1 MSEPLKVLIIGG
13 YGAFGGRL
21 VDLVLDQPGLCLVVA
36 GRSLAKAQQFCAA
49 RDCAATLIPHAFD
62 RDGDVGRQVAAIA
75 PSLLVDA
82 TGPFQTYGE
91 NPYRVAEAA
100 LAHGADYMDLA
111 DGTDFVC
118 GIARFDQQAKAA
130 GRFLLA
136 GVSSFPVLS
145 SAAVRHLAHGLASVT
160 SVSAGIAPSPHAGL
174 GAGVVRAIA
183 SYAGKP
189 IQVLR
194 NGEPAIGYGLV
205 DTRRF
210 TVAPPGCM
218 PLPSIRFSLVDVPD
232 LRLIPQAWPGVQAVW
247 TGAGPS
253 PEILHRGMNALAWLV
268 RLRLLPSLLPL
279 AGLFHRVSHTIRWGE
294 HRSGMFVEIAGRR
307 PDGESVTRSW
317 HILAEGDDGPM
328 IPSMALAVIIRRM
341 LAGTRPEA
349 GARVATHELNLSDY
363 APEFAQRRISTGT
376 RDEAALP
383 PDAPLYRR
391 VLGEAWERLPPQ
403 IRDLHDGGGSMHASG
418 LANVERGRNPL
429 AWLVAAV
436 FRFPKAGDGL
446 PVSVEI
452 EDRGGREVWTRNFA
466 GWRFR
471 SIQLQGRRR
480 CDRLLDERFGPF
492 SFGLAL
498 VVKDQRL
505 LLVPR
510 RWTFLG
516 VPMPRFLLP
525 RGESYEA
532 VEDGRFRFHVE
543 IRMPLIG
550 LIVRYR
556 GVLTIRDRA
565 ESPPAAD

>member
-21 VDLVLDQPGLCLVVA
+21 VDLVRDEPGLLLVVA
-36 GRSLAKAQQFCAA
+36 GRSLTKARTFCAT
-49 RDCAATLIPHAFD
+49 RNGAATLIPQAFD
-62 RDGDVGRQVAAIA
+62 RDGAVADQIAEIA
-75 PSLLVDA
+75 PDLVVDA

-91 NPYRVAEAA
+91 DPYRVAEAS
-100 LAHGADYMDLA
+100 LAYGADYMDLA

-118 GIARFDQQAKAA
+118 GIARFDQQAKVS
-130 GRFLLA
+130 GRFLLS

-189 IQVLR
+189 VRLLR
-194 NGEPAIGYGLV
+194 NGEPAVGYGLV

-232 LRLIPQAWPGVQAVW
+232 LRLIPQTWPGIQSVW
-247 TGAGPS
+247 AGAGPT

-294 HRSGMFVEIAGRR
+294 HRSGMFVEIVGRR
-307 PDGESVTRSW
+307 PDGGSITRSW

-328 IPSMALAVIIRRM
+328 IPSMALAAVIRRM
-341 LAGTRPEA
+341 LSGIRPEA
-349 GARVATHELNLSDY
+349 GARAATHELELSDY
-363 APEFAQRRISTGT
+363 APEFAQRRIFTGT
-376 RDEAALP
+376 RDDLGLP

-403 IRDLHDGGGSMHASG
+403 IRALHDSGASIHASG
-418 LANVERGRNPL
+418 RASVERGRNPL

-436 FRFPKAGDGL
+436 FRFPKPGDGV
-446 PVSVEI
+446 PVSVVI

-466 GWRFR
+466 GRRFR
-471 SIQLQGRRR
+471 SVQLQGRRR
-480 CDRLLDERFGPF
+480 CDRLLDERFGPI

-498 VVKDQRL
+498 VVEDQRL

-516 VPMPRFLLP
+516 LPMPRFLLP

-532 VEDGRFRFHVE
+532 VEGGRFRFHVE
-543 IRMPLIG
+543 IRLPLIG

-556 GVLTIRDRA
+556 GALTIAPETSRNA
-565 ESPPAAD
+565 